1 MTGFSARPGA
11 FPALGRGEVHVWRT
25 ALDLDPPRVAALADS
40 LSPDERDRAARFHF
54 ERDRV
59 RFTVARGVL
68 RALLGRYLDL
78 PAPALAFDYGAHGKP
93 ALAAAMG
100 ARAMAGSPGAEVRFN
115 LSHSAGVAL
124 CAVTRGRDVGVDV
137 EGLRADFATDEI
149 AERFFSPAE
158 RVALRAL
165 PAAARCAAFFACW
178 TRKEAYIKA
187 RGLGLAIPLD
197 AFDVSLAPH
206 EPAALL
212 ATRDEPGETVRWSL
226 QALTPGVGFAGAL
239 VAEGHGWRVS
249 CLGEVPDAAG

>member
-1 MTGFSARPGA
+1 VTGFSARPGA

-25 ALDLDPPRVAALADS
+25 ALDLDPPRVAALAAS
-40 LSPDERDRAARFHF
+40 LSADERDRAARFHF

-78 PAPALAFDYGAHGKP
+78 PAPALAFDYGQHGKP
-93 ALAAAMG
+93 SLAAAAVARPVDG
-100 ARAMAGSPGAEVRFN
+100 APGAELRFN

-124 CAVTRGRDVGVDV
+124 CAVTRGREVGVDV

-158 RVALRAL
+158 RAALRAL
-165 PAAARCAAFFACW
+165 PAGARCAAFFACW

-187 RGLGLAIPLD
+187 RGLGLSLALD
-197 AFDVSLAPH
+197 AFDVSLAPG

-212 ATRDEPGETVRWSL
+212 ATRDEPGALDRWL
-226 QALTPGVGFAGAL
+226 LRALDPGPDLAGAV
-239 VAEGHGWRVS
+239 VAEGHDWTLH
-249 CLGEVPDAAG
+249 CWTWP